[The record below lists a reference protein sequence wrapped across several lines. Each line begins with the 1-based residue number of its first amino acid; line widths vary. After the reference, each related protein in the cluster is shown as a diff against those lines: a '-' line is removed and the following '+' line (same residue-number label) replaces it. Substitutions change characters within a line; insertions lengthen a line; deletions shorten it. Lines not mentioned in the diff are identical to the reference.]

1 MKKLKVSYTPPLA
14 IIISVLIWAA
24 VVCAVVYFTDGIWLP
39 IGILLG
45 LAAYVAFSN
54 MGTTVEFG
62 SGSVINCKYLFYKW
76 NINLENIENFSYS
89 IGSHLA
95 GPHSYSFD
103 VCFHYN
109 ENGVKD
115 YYKLNTK
122 IGREDIRRCMDGE
135 SSKLEIMQIYRYV
148 ERLYPE
154 KAKGFVQ
161 PESIF

>member
-1 MKKLKVSYTPPLA
+1 MGGCSLRRCIFYGRDMASYRHTAWPCRICGIFKYGHNGRVRQRKRYKLQIP
-14 IIISVLIWAA
+14 
-24 VVCAVVYFTDGIWLP
+24 
-39 IGILLG
+39 
-45 LAAYVAFSN
+45 
-54 MGTTVEFG
+54 
-62 SGSVINCKYLFYKW
+62 FYKW

-135 SSKLEIMQIYRYV
+135 SSKLEIMQIYRYA

-154 KAKGFVQ
+154 KAKGYVQ